1 MAENMEKP
9 FIQQMRDKIKENTP
23 SMNSMKSNASNAA
36 QSVGNSINEMKDSVK
51 NTMGEFSS
59 KNVVDASSEFLS
71 SNSLLAKFAFIILVL
86 IVFMIVLKILM
97 TVLGYFMGP
106 KSNPYLIKGALRGSD
121 TATITQ
127 APGEDTTIQIM
138 RSNDRNRGLEFT
150 WSVWL
155 YLTKPSIPTAQI
167 AKYKNIFVK
176 GNTFHPSS
184 GLALTNGPGMYL
196 TLTDPSGNSVAD
208 ASSSSLQYDMHFFMD
223 HIGGESVAQ
232 SYSHTESSGLDTGRD
247 HVIINNVPMQKW
259 FHTAIRMQNNTL
271 DIYVNGTIVKRHI
284 MDKMPKQ
291 NSHDI
296 EISAND
302 GFNGTLSNL
311 RYYASALNVFEIN
324 NIVTGGPNLTPSKL
338 SADSKG
344 KSGNYSYLANSWYN
358 TSYNQ

>member
-9 FIQQMRDKIKENTP
+9 FIQQMGDKIKENTP
-23 SMNSMKSNASNAA
+23 SMNDMKSNASNAA
-36 QSVGNSINEMKDSVK
+36 QSVGNSINQMKDSVK
-51 NTMGEFSS
+51 NTIGEFSS

-150 WSVWL
+150 WSLWL
-155 YLTKPSIPTAQI
+155 YLTKPSNVTA
-167 AKYKNIFVK
+167 AVTKYKNIFVK
-176 GNTFHPSS
+176 GNTFHSTS
-184 GLALTNGPGMYL
+184 GLALTNGPGLYL
-196 TLTDPSGNSVAD
+196 TTSDPSGNNTSD
-208 ASSSSLQYDMHFFMD
+208 ASSTSMQYDMHFFMD
-223 HIGGESVAQ
+223 HIGGDDIEHDYSTKSV
-232 SYSHTESSGLDTGRD
+232 SKLEKGRD

-338 SADSKG
+338 SVDSKA

>member
-9 FIQQMRDKIKENTP
+9 FIQQMGDKIKENTP

-51 NTMGEFSS
+51 NTIGEFSS

-155 YLTKPSIPTAQI
+155 YLTKPSTHI
-167 AKYKNIFVK
+167 ATYKNVFVK
-176 GNTFHPSS
+176 GNTFDVTS
-184 GLALTNGPGMYL
+184 GLALTNGPGLYL
-196 TLTDPSGNSVAD
+196 TTTDVSGGGGIDVATVSSVG
-208 ASSSSLQYDMHFFMD
+208 LQYDMHFFMD